1 MLNFENDVPLS
12 QGIMRF
18 KPFFPIY
25 ACKQVSVTVI
35 SLYCFCSIITFL
47 TMDKRVYGS
56 EPPFSWST
64 NLSSV
69 QIQPF
74 QDDLVQINE
83 TTFFLE
89 TQESLPKLDRTLLCA
104 VESYHLENPNEQI
117 VVLINGAGTLPMV
130 PDYLS
135 DVNQIHFRH
144 ISFSHFLEESP
155 LGELWN
161 SSMWKETLYPLNH
174 MSDLLR
180 VAILHKFGGKY
191 IDSDMIALKAFPKLN
206 DRNVVVG
213 VEKDKVGSAY
223 MQFQKSHPFLEQTM
237 AKLRD
242 NFNGSSWGANGPQ
255 LLTKVATEKCGTL
268 NIDSTGQ
275 NCNDFHILPS
285 YYSYPFKAR
294 DWKIFYDSSQ
304 QQKVR
309 EQVAKSHMV
318 HYFTGMRRKE
328 GLKPSAMDPELPI
341 YQLYQAH
348 CPKTWNY
355 HKNTE
360 FSLT

>member
-1 MLNFENDVPLS
+1 MFDFIAKSDGVMLNFENDVPLS

-161 SSMWKETLYPLNH
+161 SSMWKQTLYPLNH

-237 AKLRD
+237 AKLVRALLFSNAVTFIHRLRVRIFQ
-242 NFNGSSWGANGPQ
+242 NFS
-255 LLTKVATEKCGTL
+255 
-268 NIDSTGQ
+268 I
-275 NCNDFHILPS
+275 FILG
-285 YYSYPFKAR
+285 Y
-294 DWKIFYDSSQ
+294 
-304 QQKVR
+304 
-309 EQVAKSHMV
+309 
-318 HYFTGMRRKE
+318 
-328 GLKPSAMDPELPI
+328 L
-341 YQLYQAH
+341 
-348 CPKTWNY
+348 
-355 HKNTE
+355 E
-360 FSLT
+360 FSGLQTIDQEWGDLEYKNQDRLFTIVKFILGS